1 MPSLPAKMK
10 ILLLLAK
17 AIEKQTLNSS
27 RSGLFHM
34 KTRVSLKY
42 LVNDCIDITQNLTA
56 ELSRRAGSLTKSLL
70 NKNRS

>member
-17 AIEKQTLNSS
+17 AIEKQKLNSS

-56 ELSRRAGSLTKSLL
+56 ELFNSFSTSRVV
-70 NKNRS
+70 N

>member
-17 AIEKQTLNSS
+17 AIEKQKLNSS
-27 RSGLFHM
+27 RSWLFHM

-42 LVNDCIDITQNLTA
+42 LVNDYIDITQNLTA
-56 ELSRRAGSLTKSLL
+56 ELFNSFATSRVVK
-70 NKNRS
+70 

>member
-17 AIEKQTLNSS
+17 AIEKQKLNSS
-27 RSGLFHM
+27 CSGLFHM

-56 ELSRRAGSLTKSLL
+56 ELFNSFSTSRVV
-70 NKNRS
+70 N